1 MAGILI
7 VDDYASI
14 RHLLRLFVETNT
26 GFEVCGEAE
35 NSAEAIA
42 KAKDLQPDLVLLD
55 MTMPSMTGAEAG
67 PLIKRLLPQVKI
79 ILFTI
84 HTDGVNQA
92 LASSLGIDLAISKSE
107 GIKNLRE
114 HLIALLTSV
123 DSPARAADLR
133 KNTRINWPI
142 SAERF
147 DTGIEISA
155 RMGCGLKVFLSGQT
169 AHYPMN

>member
-14 RHLLRLFVETNT
+14 RQLLRSFVETNT

-35 NSAEAIA
+35 NGAEAIE
-42 KAKDLQPDLVLLD
+42 KAKELQPDLVLLD
-55 MTMPSMTGAEAG
+55 MTMPGMTGAEAG
-67 PLIKRLLPQVKI
+67 PVIKRLLPHVKI

-107 GIKNLRE
+107 GIKDLRA
-114 HLIALLTSV
+114 HLIALLAPI
-123 DSPARAADLR
+123 DSPTRAADLR
-133 KNTRINWPI
+133 KNTKIN
-142 SAERF
+142 
-147 DTGIEISA
+147 
-155 RMGCGLKVFLSGQT
+155 
-169 AHYPMN
+169 